1 MAQRILLQTTLL
13 PTDTD
18 NWTISRF
25 SLLQTYLKSLKDSTG
40 QPLVHLTARDR
51 TPDHRGDDPV
61 LSQLHRADFDQ
72 LWLFALDTGDGLSPA
87 DCQGITQF
95 HQQGGGI
102 LSTRDH
108 QDMGLSMCALTAIG
122 GFHHFH
128 SRQPDPLGSQR
139 DDTHNPHIDW
149 PNYHSGA
156 NGDYQRITPVP
167 PTHPLLQ
174 HPDSALGQVEYFPA
188 HPHEGS
194 VGVRPGTAHGRV
206 IATGTSQITG
216 RQFNLVVAAER
227 VQDDSGAWLGRV
239 IAQSTFHH
247 FVDYNWDPSMGC
259 PSFVTDVPG
268 QAVIEHP
275 QRLEDT
281 YTYIKNV
288 VMWLAPQ
295 QKNGE

>member
-25 SLLQTYLKSLKDSTG
+25 SLLQAYLQSLKDATG
-40 QPLVHLTARDR
+40 QPLVSLTARDR
-51 TPDHRGDDPV
+51 TPNSNGDDPV
-61 LSQLHRADFDQ
+61 LSQLHRDNFDQ

-102 LSTRDH
+102 LATRDH
-108 QDMGLSMCALTAIG
+108 QDMGLSMCALSAIG

-128 SRQPDPLGSQR
+128 SRQRDPDGSQR
-139 DDTHNPHIDW
+139 DDTHNPDINW

-156 NGDYQRITPVP
+156 NGNYQRITPNLP
-167 PTHPLLQ
+167 IHPLLQ
-174 HPDSALGQVEYFPA
+174 HPDSATGKIEYFPS

-194 VGVRPGTAHGRV
+194 VGVGTGADHGRV
-206 IATGTSQITG
+206 IATGISQITG

-227 VQDDSGAWLGRV
+227 VQDTSGARLGRV

-247 FVDYNWDPSMGC
+247 FVDYNWNPSMGC

-268 QAVIEHP
+268 QAVLDQP
-275 QRLEDT
+275 QQLEDI
-281 YTYIKNV
+281 YAYIKNAV
-288 VMWLAPQ
+288 LWLAPDDF
-295 QKNGE
+295 